1 MMRKIKI
8 KMKVKK
14 KDSSFKIL
22 KEEEELKALLNPL
35 YLKGLNISNSQRNTI
50 GSIMNNTNSSNL
62 FSSIFQDSIP
72 NQTKTF
78 ISKPQN

>member
-1 MMRKIKI
+1 MRKIKI